1 MLLRSPQLLWLLLLL
16 PSVVLFWRWRGL
28 RVAVSVLALRLGSV
42 ALLVLAL
49 ADPVLGVEAAA
60 DGPLVV
66 LVDQSDSLGLHG
78 RVALR
83 QQVDEVLQTVS
94 GEVRLLFFGAQV
106 LAAGSTTPVDPAAS
120 DLAAALRTAGA
131 LLPNGGRIWLFS
143 DGVQTRG
150 DALAEAQRLARVGIV
165 IDTFPVA
172 AAQQPD
178 AAIIGVE
185 VPRLLRP
192 DEEFPLVVRLHYA
205 PGDGATNLPAHL
217 RLWVDGRLVADQDL
231 VLTPGTSQFTVRQR
245 AATPGV
251 LQVQAELSITTGDT
265 FIANNRG
272 GATATV
278 VSPPTIL
285 IVADQ
290 PELGGWLALVL
301 EREGLSTSQIVPE
314 RMPSRISDMAAY
326 DAIILLDVPA
336 TALSLDQMATVHEFV
351 RSEGRGLLALG
362 GHTSFTLGSYQ
373 DTPLADV
380 LPVLMEPP
388 PRPQR
393 SDVALLLIM
402 DRSASMLASF
412 GVSKFD
418 MAKEA
423 AQLATQSLQPEDR
436 IGLLAFD
443 TETLWVVPFQLISGG
458 LSVVQIQ
465 EQIANLPSGGGTRIE
480 RALEVGLPALAEQ
493 PTKVRHAVL
502 LTDGRSFINDNALY
516 QRLVETARSQ
526 QITLSTIAIGLDSDT
541 ALLKQLA
548 AWGGGR
554 YYYAD
559 QPADIPRLTL
569 LESKIAG
576 SDPAVEQ
583 VLRAELSQSHPLM
596 RDIAPADLPELG
608 GYVAVTE
615 RPQTEV
621 VLHSPDGD
629 PLLAAWQYG
638 LGRSVAWLP
647 GLDPAWMS
655 QWQSWSGTSRFLS
668 QLVRYTLPDPE
679 SGLVQVRLDP
689 QPDGATLIVDALQP
703 GGSPI
708 NLATVNAQITLPDGT
723 IRTIDLRQSAPGRY
737 SQDLLLPS
745 PGAYRVSVVVVHDG
759 QRQEQSVGYVQPVAE
774 EYQYHPIPSDGMPL
788 LQAMAEVSGG
798 QLSPV
803 AMGEAQTTP
812 TGAGVFN
819 VWPLLVGMALLLWV
833 VEIAVRRGFLKLR
846 LGWWRSVRT

>member
-28 RVAVSVLALRLGSV
+28 RVGVSVLALRLGSV

-60 DGPLVV
+60 DGPLIV
-66 LVDQSDSLGLHG
+66 LVDQSDSLGPTG
-78 RVALR
+78 QALAR
-83 QQVDEVLQTVS
+83 QRADEVLRSVP

-106 LAAGSTTPVDPAAS
+106 VAEGSDTPLDPAAS
-120 DLAAALRTAGA
+120 DLATALRTASA

-150 DALAEAQRLARVGIV
+150 DALAEARRLANAGITL
-165 IDTFPVA
+165 DAFPVA

-192 DEEFPLVVRLHYA
+192 DEEFPLVVTLRYA
-205 PGDGATNLPAHL
+205 PGDAATSLPAHL
-217 RLWVDGRLVADQDL
+217 RLWVDGRLIGDQEV
-231 VLTPGTSQFTVRQR
+231 VLNPGDTQFTFRQR
-245 AATPGV
+245 AAAPGI

-278 VSPPTIL
+278 VPPPTIL
-285 IVADQ
+285 IVANQ
-290 PELGGWLALVL
+290 PELGGWLAQIL
-301 EREGLSTSQIVPE
+301 EREGLHTSQIVPE

-326 DAIILLDVPA
+326 DGMILLDVPA
-336 TALSLDQMATVHEFV
+336 TALSLDQMATVREFV
-351 RSEGRGLLALG
+351 RSEGRGLLAMG

-373 DTPLADV
+373 NTPLADV

-423 AQLATQSLQPEDR
+423 AQLATESLQPEDR

-458 LSVVQIQ
+458 LSVAQIQ
-465 EQIANLPSGGGTRIE
+465 EQIASLPSGGGTRIE

-502 LTDGRSFINDNALY
+502 LTDGRSFMNDNALY

-583 VLRAELSQSHPLM
+583 ALRAELTQSHPLM

-608 GYVAVTE
+608 GYVAVTQ
-615 RPQTEV
+615 RPQSEV
-621 VLHSPDGD
+621 VLHSPDAD

-638 LGRSVAWLP
+638 LGRAVAWLP
-647 GLDPAWMS
+647 GLDPAWMR
-655 QWQSWSGTSRFLS
+655 QWQSWGGTSRFLA

-689 QPDGATLIVDALQP
+689 QPGGATLIVDAAQP
-703 GGSPI
+703 GGNPI
-708 NLATVNAQITLPDGT
+708 NLATVNALITLPDGT
-723 IRTIDLRQSAPGRY
+723 TRNVDLRQSAPGRY
-737 SQDLLLPS
+737 RQDLLLPS
-745 PGAYRVSVVVVHDG
+745 PGAYRVAVVVVHDG
-759 QRQEQSVGYVQPVAE
+759 QRQEQSIGYVQPIAE
-774 EYQYHPIPSDGMPL
+774 EYQLGTTPSDGMPL
-788 LQAMAEVSGG
+788 LQALAAASGG

-803 AMGEAQTTP
+803 VVGETQPTP
-812 TGAGVFN
+812 VGAGVFN
-819 VWPLLVGMALLLWV
+819 LWPLLVSLALLLWV
-833 VEIAVRRGFLKLR
+833 VEIALRRGFLPNLFLTPR
-846 LGWWRSVRT
+846 R

>member
-28 RVAVSVLALRLGSV
+28 RVGVSVLALRLGIV

-49 ADPVLGVEAAA
+49 ADPVLGVEVAP
-60 DGPLVV
+60 DGPLIV
-66 LVDQSDSLGLHG
+66 LVDQSDSLGPDG
-78 RVALR
+78 RVTLR
-83 QQVDEVLQTVS
+83 QEAERALQAVP
-94 GEVRLLFFGAQV
+94 GEARMLFFGAQV
-106 LAAGSTTPVDPAAS
+106 VAAGSITPVDPAAT
-120 DLAAALRTAGA
+120 DLASALRAAHA

-143 DGVQTRG
+143 DGVQTRD
-150 DALAEAQRLARVGIV
+150 DALS
-165 IDTFPVA
+165 
-172 AAQQPD
+172 AAQQLAAAGITIDVLPFEAALLPD
-178 AAIIGVE
+178 AAIVGVDL
-185 VPRLLRP
+185 PRLLRP
-192 DEEFPLVVRLHYA
+192 DEEFPLVVTMRYQPDA
-205 PGDGATNLPAHL
+205 GGGDLAARL
-217 RLWVDGRLVADQDL
+217 RLWVDGQLLSDQAL
-231 VLTPGTSQFTVRQR
+231 MLTPGDTQFTVRQR
-245 AATPGV
+245 AGLPGV
-251 LQVQAELSITTGDT
+251 IQVQAELITNPNASDT
-265 FIANNRG
+265 FAANNQA

-278 VSPPTIL
+278 VRPPTIL
-285 IVADQ
+285 IVANQ
-290 PELGGWLALVL
+290 AELGARLAQLL
-301 EREGLSTSQIVPE
+301 EQEGLRTSQISPE

-326 DAIILLDVPA
+326 DGMVLLDLPA
-336 TALSLDQMATVHEFV
+336 TVLSLDQMATVREFV
-351 RSEGRGLLALG
+351 RSEGRGLLVLG

-423 AQLATQSLQPEDR
+423 AQLASETLQPEDR
-436 IGLLAFD
+436 IGILAFD

-458 LSVVQIQ
+458 LSVAQIQ

-502 LTDGRSFINDNALY
+502 LTDGRSFLNDTALY

-583 VLRAELSQSHPLM
+583 ALRAELAQAHQLM

-608 GYVAVTE
+608 GYVAVSR

-621 VLHSPDGD
+621 ILESPAGD
-629 PLLAAWQYG
+629 PLLATWQYG
-638 LGRSVAWLP
+638 LGRAVAWLP
-647 GLDPAWMS
+647 GLDPAWMG
-655 QWQSWSGTSRFLS
+655 QWQAWGGTSRFLA

-679 SGLVQVRLDP
+679 SGLLQVRLDP
-689 QPDGATLIVDALQP
+689 QPGGARLIVDAAQP
-703 GGSPI
+703 GGIPI
-708 NLATVNAQITLPDGT
+708 NLATVNALITLPDGT
-723 IRTIDLRQSAPGRY
+723 TRTFDVRQSAPGRY
-737 SQDLLLPS
+737 TQELLLPT
-745 PGAYRVSVVVVHDG
+745 PGAYCVSVVVLYDG
-759 QRQEQSVGYVQPVAE
+759 QRQEHVVGYVQPVAE
-774 EYQYHPIPSDGMPL
+774 EYQLDHAPTDGATL
-788 LQAMAEVSGG
+788 LQAITEVSGG

-803 AMGEAQTTP
+803 VVGEARTTP
-812 TGAGVFN
+812 VGAGVFN
-819 VWPLLVGMALLLWV
+819 LWPLLVGMALLLWV
-833 VEIAVRRGFLKLR
+833 VEIALRRGFLPNFFLTPR
-846 LGWWRSVRT
+846 R